1 MHFLDNVFPLQ
12 YPMYSPGIAEGG
24 RGWLLSLL
32 LTTKPLLH
40 AALALSSYHH
50 GIMVLEQSRNQC
62 RSASLRS
69 QENHLAICLA
79 EFQEQ
84 IRTVGQFVA
93 GNCSKNGIGMM
104 ASTVQL
110 VFFEVCYRSI
120 LLRVFCH

>member
-1 MHFLDNVFPLQ
+1 
-12 YPMYSPGIAEGG
+12 MYSPSIAEGG

-40 AALALSSYHH
+40 AALALSSYHR
-50 GIMVLEQSRNQC
+50 GTMVLEESRSQC
-62 RSASLRS
+62 RSVSLQS
-69 QENHLAICLA
+69 QERHLAICLA

-104 ASTVQL
+104 ASTVEL
-110 VFFEVCYRSI
+110 IFFEVCYRFA
-120 LLRVFCH
+120 LLGHIFPLNST